1 MTDRLKLRATDAED
15 LAVISSHLQDA
26 VVPLKDVGYFPEDRR
41 FVLVAARFRWEEVAA
56 EPPTP
61 GRIYERVRCGVR
73 FEDVE
78 RVRHRGLDRR
88 QPGQILSL
96 LAIEGGDGFIDLV
109 FSAGAVIRLH
119 VGRILCQAEDFGEPW
134 PTQWRPAH
142 PAEGDG

>member
-1 MTDRLKLRATDAED
+1 MDDRLKLRAIDRED
-15 LAVISSHLQDA
+15 LEVLSSHLQDA

-41 FVLVAARFRWEEVAA
+41 FVLVAGRFRWEGAGDDPV
-56 EPPTP
+56 P

-78 RVRHRGLDRR
+78 RVQHRGIDRR

-96 LAIEGGDGFIDLV
+96 LAIRGGDGFIDLV
-109 FSAGAVIRLH
+109 FSAGAAIRLH
-119 VGRILCQAEDFGEPW
+119 VSRILCQAEDIGEPW

-142 PAEGDG
+142 PADRAD